1 MPMMTSGN
9 YCGCRLGTNRQA
21 FISAGGESGVSK
33 LLNAPTRYTVER
45 HNYYTSSTD
54 ISLVEPN

>member
-1 MPMMTSGN
+1 MPMMTPGKLLWLQTWEQPPS
-9 YCGCRLGTNRQA
+9 

-45 HNYYTSSTD
+45 HYYTSSTD